1 MINSKNPMR
10 YDFIRIFNDHYHS
23 FNKTLFYKHSYCG
36 IDFENKIYSRY
47 MDYKDNLIDL
57 IREVICQ

>member
-1 MINSKNPMR
+1 MR